1 MDFLGIASTFNKTRE
16 IPMPRR
22 LTAWVVMCIIFF
34 GFSTVSAAAQ
44 YSKEEVLSRARNL
57 ALQKEMPSD
66 KIRELM
72 NAIKAAYEDP
82 WFKEHIRKKPVRGV
96 LVYSSG
102 EGGFVVKYMKG
113 DGLVSFKSGRQAGRI
128 FLSSWSAGAII
139 GGAATWAVGLVMG
152 LEKESHF
159 GGSYTG
165 KLLGAT
171 AADETAPAALYLT
184 SQKESWAT
192 HELYILVSSRGLTAD
207 AGGTKLKIT
216 PDW

>member
-1 MDFLGIASTFNKTRE
+1 MH
-16 IPMPRR
+16 RR
-22 LTAWVVMCIIFF
+22 LTAWAVIITIGF
-34 GFSTVSAAAQ
+34 GFSIVANAAE
-44 YSKEEVLSRARNL
+44 YSKEEVLSTARYL
-57 ALQKEMPSD
+57 ALQKQMPAD
-66 KIRELM
+66 KMRELI
-72 NAIKAAYEDP
+72 NAVKAAYEDP
-82 WFKEHIRKKPVRGV
+82 WFKDHIRKKPIRGV

-113 DGLVSFKSGRQAGRI
+113 DGLVSFKNGRQTGRI

-152 LEKESHF
+152 LGKELHF

-184 SQKESWAT
+184 SQKESRAT

>member
-1 MDFLGIASTFNKTRE
+1 MY
-16 IPMPRR
+16 RR
-22 LTAWVVMCIIFF
+22 LTALAAILFIAL
-34 GFSTVSAAAQ
+34 GFMTTAGAAE
-44 YSKEEVLSRARNL
+44 YSKEEVLSRARYL
-57 ALQKEMPSD
+57 ALQKEMPPD
-66 KIRELM
+66 KIRDLI

-82 WFKEHIRKKPVRGV
+82 WFKEHIRKKPIRGV

-113 DGLVSFKSGRQAGRI
+113 DGLVSFKNGRQTGRI

-184 SQKESWAT
+184 SQKESSAT
-192 HELYILVSSRGLTAD
+192 HELYILISSRGLTAD

>member
-1 MDFLGIASTFNKTRE
+1 MY
-16 IPMPRR
+16 RR
-22 LTAWVVMCIIFF
+22 LTAWVVVFF
-34 GFSTVSAAAQ
+34 VGMGFSASAGAAE
-44 YSKEEVLSRARNL
+44 YSKQEVLSKVQYL
-57 ALQKEMPSD
+57 AQKKQMPPD
-66 KIRELM
+66 KIRWLI
-72 NAIKAAYEDP
+72 NALKASYEDP
-82 WFKEHIRKKPVRGV
+82 WFKTHIRKRPIRGV
-96 LVYSSG
+96 MAYSSG

-113 DGLVSFKSGRQAGRI
+113 DGLVSFIHGRQAGRV

-152 LEKESHF
+152 LEEEAHF

-171 AADETAPAALYLT
+171 AADETAPTALHLK
-184 SQKESWAT
+184 SENDGWAY

-207 AGGTKLKIT
+207 AGGTRLKIM

>member
-1 MDFLGIASTFNKTRE
+1 MYR
-16 IPMPRR
+16 P
-22 LTAWVVMCIIFF
+22 LTAL
-34 GFSTVSAAAQ
+34 AAIVFIALGSMTTADAAD
-44 YSKEEVLSRARNL
+44 YTKEEVLSRTRYL
-57 ALQKEMPSD
+57 ALQKEMPPD
-66 KIRELM
+66 KIRDLI
-72 NAIKAAYEDP
+72 NAIKATYEDP
-82 WFKEHIRKKPVRGV
+82 WFKKHIRKKPIRGV

-113 DGLVSFKSGRQAGRI
+113 DGLVSFKNGRQTGRI

-184 SQKESWAT
+184 SQKESWET

>member
-1 MDFLGIASTFNKTRE
+1 MY
-16 IPMPRR
+16 RR
-22 LTAWVVMCIIFF
+22 LTAWVVVFF
-34 GFSTVSAAAQ
+34 VGMGFYATAGAAE
-44 YSKEEVLSRARNL
+44 YSKQEVLNKVQYL
-57 ALQKEMPSD
+57 AQKKQMPPD
-66 KIRELM
+66 KIRWLI
-72 NAIKAAYEDP
+72 NALKTSYEDP
-82 WFKEHIRKKPVRGV
+82 WFKTHIRKRPIRGV
-96 LVYSSG
+96 MAYSSG

-113 DGLVSFKSGRQAGRI
+113 DGLVSFKKGRQAGRV

-159 GGSYTG
+159 GGSYAG

-171 AADETAPAALYLT
+171 PADETAPTALHLK
-184 SQKESWAT
+184 SENDGWAY

-207 AGGTKLKIT
+207 AGGTRLKIM

>member
-1 MDFLGIASTFNKTRE
+1 MVSTFNTTQE
-16 IPMPRR
+16 NPMHRR
-22 LTAWVVMCIIFF
+22 LTAWVVIFIIGF
-34 GFSTVSAAAQ
+34 GFSTAAVAAE
-44 YSKEEVLSRARNL
+44 YSKEEVLSRAKYL
-57 ALQKEMPSD
+57 ALQKEMPPD
-66 KIRELM
+66 KIRWLI

-82 WFKEHIRKKPVRGV
+82 WFKEHIRKKPIRGV

-113 DGLVSFKSGRQAGRI
+113 DGLVSFKNGRQTGRI

-207 AGGTKLKIT
+207 AGGTRLKIM

>member
-1 MDFLGIASTFNKTRE
+1 MH
-16 IPMPRR
+16 RR
-22 LTAWVVMCIIFF
+22 LTAWVVILIVGF
-34 GFSTVSAAAQ
+34 GFSTVAVAAE
-44 YSKEEVLSRARNL
+44 YSKEEILSRARYL
-57 ALQKEMPSD
+57 ALQKEMPPD
-66 KIRELM
+66 KIRWLI
-72 NAIKAAYEDP
+72 NAVKAAYEDP
-82 WFKEHIRKKPVRGV
+82 WFKEHIRQKPIRGV

-113 DGLVSFKSGRQAGRI
+113 DGLVSFKNGRQTGRI

-139 GGAATWAVGLVMG
+139 GGAATWAFGLVMG

-184 SQKESWAT
+184 SQKEGRAT